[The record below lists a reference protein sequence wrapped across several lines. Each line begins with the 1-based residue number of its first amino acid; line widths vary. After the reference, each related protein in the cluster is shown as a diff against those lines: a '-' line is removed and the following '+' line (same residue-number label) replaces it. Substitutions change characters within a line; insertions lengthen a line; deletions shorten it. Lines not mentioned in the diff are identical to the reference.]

1 MWPAVRRG
9 AMAVVALA
17 ALAYGGAIVY
27 LRMNETNLV
36 YEPHEQDGDTVKPLP
51 DSLHLVSERL
61 ALVSGDGTKLAGIVI
76 PATDTAA
83 QWLLYLHGNAGNV
96 TSSLL
101 PLFYARVHALGLNVA
116 AVDYRG
122 YGDSEKRTPSEAGL
136 YADARALYE
145 WLHTV
150 KHVPSS
156 RIIIYGYSLGSGPA
170 TELALRVEAS
180 GLILEGAYTSVPDRG
195 AEMYPW
201 LPVHWIATQRF
212 ANIEKID
219 HVALPKLLMHARD
232 DSSIPYE
239 HGLRLFEAASAPKQW
254 VELKGG
260 HMRAFLDDSAQ
271 FWGHVGD
278 FAQRLRTD
286 LPAGESP
293 LPPAR

>member
-1 MWPAVRRG
+1 MAPAVRRG
-9 AMAVVALA
+9 AIAVA
-17 ALAYGGAIVY
+17 ALAVLVYGGDAVY

-36 YEPHEQDGDTVKPLP
+36 YQPHAMGGGAVKPLP

-61 ALVSGDGTKLAGIVI
+61 ALVSGDGTRLSGIVI

-101 PLFYARVHALGLNVA
+101 PRFYARMHALGLNVA
-116 AVDYRG
+116 AIDYRG

-150 KHVPSS
+150 RHVPSS

-180 GLILEGAYTSVPDRG
+180 GLILEGAFTSVPDRG
-195 AEMYPW
+195 TELYPW
-201 LPVHWIATQRF
+201 LPVHWLATQRF
-212 ANIEKID
+212 ANIEKIGV
-219 HVALPKLLMHARD
+219 VAMPKLLMHARD
-232 DSSIPYE
+232 DSIVPYE
-239 HGLRLFEAASAPKQW
+239 HGMRLFEAARAPKQW

-271 FWGHVGD
+271 FWGQVGA
-278 FAQRLRTD
+278 FTQRLRTD
-286 LPAGESP
+286 LPLGESP
-293 LPPAR
+293 LPPPR

>member
-1 MWPAVRRG
+1 
-9 AMAVVALA
+9 MAVVALA
-17 ALAYGGAIVY
+17 VLVYGGAIVY
-27 LRMNETNLV
+27 LRMSETSLV
-36 YEPHEQDGDTVKPLP
+36 YQPRELGGGAVKPLP

-61 ALVSGDGTKLAGIVI
+61 QLVSADGTRLAGIII

-101 PLFYARVHALGLNVA
+101 PRFYARVHALGLNVA
-116 AVDYRG
+116 AIDYRG

-150 KHVPSS
+150 KHVASS
-156 RIIIYGYSLGSGPA
+156 RIIIYGHSLGSGPA

-180 GLILEGAYTSVPDRG
+180 GLILEGAFTSVPDRG

-201 LPVHWIATQRF
+201 LPVHWVATQRF
-212 ANIEKID
+212 ANIEKIGY
-219 HVALPKLLMHARD
+219 VALPKLLMHARD
-232 DSSIPYE
+232 DSIIPYE

-271 FWGHVGD
+271 FWGRVGE
-278 FAQRLRTD
+278 FTQRLRTD

-293 LPPAR
+293 LPSAR